1 MPSENY
7 LSAGL
12 AVRLPLRCLR
22 VEAHLDE
29 HALRRLLRAGR
40 QLVADLDL
48 DSLLGRVLETAV
60 EITGARYAAIGV
72 LNEDRTGLASFIY
85 RGIDAETRAR
95 IGDLP
100 TGRGVLG
107 VLIDEPRPLRV
118 DDVATHPSSL
128 GFPEGH
134 PEMHGF
140 LGVPVVI
147 HGEPW
152 GNLYLTEKAGL
163 VPFDEADQAA
173 TVVLAEWAAIAIDNA
188 RSVAAE
194 RLRLTMDAAEQE
206 RLQWARELHDESL
219 QGLAAIRLMLA
230 GGRRLGDG
238 GLVSAVDRAL
248 EQIDAEIAAMRALI
262 SDLRPDSLDRLGVAA
277 ALDGLARRV
286 EARSKGVRIE
296 VETDRNL
303 RGRFDG
309 AVEIAVYRVAQEA
322 ITNAI
327 RHGLAER
334 IRVGL
339 APRGD
344 DVELRVS
351 DEGSGF
357 DPESADLGFG
367 IVGMR
372 ERAELAGG
380 SIAIESAPGRGA
392 TVRMRLP
399 IEDRR
404 LDPG

>member
-1 MPSENY
+1 MVE
-7 LSAGL
+7 L
-12 AVRLPLRCLR
+12 RLRCPR

-40 QLVADLDL
+40 YLVSDLDL

-60 EITGARYAAIGV
+60 EITGARYAALGV
-72 LNEDRTGLASFIY
+72 LNEDRSGLASFIY
-85 RGIDAETRAR
+85 RGIDEQSRGR

-107 VLIDEPRPLRV
+107 VLIDDPKPLRLAEV
-118 DDVATHPSSL
+118 SAHPDSF

-134 PEMHGF
+134 PQMHGF
-140 LGVPVVI
+140 LGVPIVI

-152 GNLYLTEKAGL
+152 GNLYLTEKAGSA
-163 VPFDEADQAA
+163 PFDEADEAVI
-173 TVVLAEWAAIAIDNA
+173 VVLAEWAAIAIGNA

-230 GGRRLGDG
+230 GGRRQGDA
-238 GLVSAVDRAL
+238 GLESAADRAL

-286 EARSKGVRIE
+286 EARSKGVQIE
-296 VETDRNL
+296 VEADRKV
-303 RGRFDG
+303 RGRFDQ

-334 IRVGL
+334 IRVAL
-339 APRGD
+339 APRDGD
-344 DVELRVS
+344 IELRVI
-351 DEGSGF
+351 DEGAGF
-357 DPESADLGFG
+357 DPEAADLGFG
-367 IVGMR
+367 IVGMT

-380 SIAIESAPGRGA
+380 SIAIESAPGGGA

-399 IEDRR
+399 IGDRR
-404 LDPG
+404 RDPG

>member
-1 MPSENY
+1 MVE
-7 LSAGL
+7 L
-12 AVRLPLRCLR
+12 RLRCPR

-40 QLVADLDL
+40 YLVSDLDL

-60 EITGARYAAIGV
+60 EITGARYAALGV
-72 LNEDRTGLASFIY
+72 LNEDRSGLASFIY
-85 RGIDAETRAR
+85 RGIDEQARGR

-100 TGRGVLG
+100 SGRGVLG
-107 VLIDEPRPLRV
+107 VLIDDPKPLRLAEV
-118 DDVATHPSSL
+118 SSHPDSF
-128 GFPEGH
+128 GFPDGH
-134 PEMHGF
+134 PEMNGF
-140 LGVPVVI
+140 LGVPVIV

-152 GNLYLTEKAGL
+152 GNLYLTEKAGSA
-163 VPFDEADQAA
+163 PFDEADEAVI
-173 TVVLAEWAAIAIDNA
+173 VVLAEWAAIAIGNA

-230 GGRRLGDG
+230 GGRRQG
-238 GLVSAVDRAL
+238 GAGLESAADRAL

-286 EARSKGVRIE
+286 EARSKGVQIE
-296 VETDRNL
+296 VEADRKV
-303 RGRFDG
+303 RGRFDQ

-334 IRVGL
+334 IRVAL
-339 APRGD
+339 APRDGD
-344 DVELRVS
+344 IELRVM
-351 DEGSGF
+351 DEGAGF
-357 DPESADLGFG
+357 DPEAADLGFG
-367 IVGMR
+367 IVGMT

-380 SIAIESAPGRGA
+380 SIAIESAPGGGA

-404 LDPG
+404 RDPG

>member
-1 MPSENY
+1 
-7 LSAGL
+7 
-12 AVRLPLRCLR
+12 
-22 VEAHLDE
+22 
-29 HALRRLLRAGR
+29 
-40 QLVADLDL
+40 
-48 DSLLGRVLETAV
+48 
-60 EITGARYAAIGV
+60 
-72 LNEDRTGLASFIY
+72 
-85 RGIDAETRAR
+85 
-95 IGDLP
+95 
-100 TGRGVLG
+100 
-107 VLIDEPRPLRV
+107 
-118 DDVATHPSSL
+118 
-128 GFPEGH
+128 
-134 PEMHGF
+134 
-140 LGVPVVI
+140 
-147 HGEPW
+147 
-152 GNLYLTEKAGL
+152 
-163 VPFDEADQAA
+163 
-173 TVVLAEWAAIAIDNA
+173 
-188 RSVAAE
+188 
-194 RLRLTMDAAEQE
+194 
-206 RLQWARELHDESL
+206 
-219 QGLAAIRLMLA
+219 
-230 GGRRLGDG
+230 
-238 GLVSAVDRAL
+238 
-248 EQIDAEIAAMRALI
+248 MRALI